1 MKILKFTG
9 KSKSEKYTT
18 IRVKESDVNRL
29 LNHLNRQGI
38 TMTWHDLFTQ
48 LINVYFECVDL
59 E

>member
-1 MKILKFTG
+1 MSILKFKGT
-9 KSKSEKYTT
+9 KKDETYTT

>member
-1 MKILKFTG
+1 MTVLKFKGT
-9 KSKSEKYTT
+9 KKDETYTT

-48 LINVYFECVDL
+48 LINVYFEFVDL

>member
-1 MKILKFTG
+1 MTILKFKGT
-9 KSKSEKYTT
+9 KKDETYTT